1 LQAILDHLAN
11 IVRPAIRDYVA
22 AEEAL
27 DAASASK
34 DQAAIDAARHD
45 VIRKA
50 RTAAVE
56 LNHLTDFVLHHQTP
70 PMAFADLAAIRTAIR
85 SVCMFARGPVTVQ
98 DTDLLRDAADALKH
112 AVLGRQK
119 SAIAGASAIVSISN
133 GWGEM
138 RYQEQ
143 KHGGKEQV
151 TVQTKDGNKFSLL
164 WIVHNTYDAWMTVLG
179 QPQKPLGD
187 FS

>member
-1 LQAILDHLAN
+1 MQAILHHLAN

-22 AEEAL
+22 AEGAL
-27 DAASASK
+27 DAARASK
-34 DQAAIDAARHD
+34 DQAAIDAARLD
-45 VIRKA
+45 LIRKA

-70 PMAFADLAAIRTAIR
+70 PMAFADLAAIRTEIR
-85 SVCMFARGPVTVQ
+85 SVCMFARGPVAVQ

-112 AVLGRQK
+112 AVLGRQN

-151 TVQTKDGNKFSLL
+151 TVQTKDGNKYSLL
-164 WIVHNTYDAWMTVLG
+164 WIIHNTYDAWMTVLG